1 MAPTALPHSSMIFNL
16 AYNMLGSYTQAE
28 DVLQDM
34 QLKQLEGLFPE
45 DAPKTY
51 YARATVNHCINLL
64 KKEERVLY
72 LGPWLPEP
80 FIDTPADLETK
91 DLLHY
96 ELASLMDH
104 LTPPERAVFILREA
118 MDFSHKEIAE
128 VLAISADNTRQ
139 LYSRSKKKLAAPRH
153 SHTHNPLAQEKAQ
166 QLIQLI
172 VEGKTEAL
180 IQIFTEDMQ
189 LIADGGGK
197 ATTARKPVIGAAKV
211 AKFLVNISRF
221 APSKL
226 EVRPLQ
232 VLGQTAIGFYENGQ
246 CLITWILSFDDETQQ
261 IRRIFAVAN
270 PDKLTQMH

>member
-72 LGPWLPEP
+72 PGPWLPEP

-139 LYSRSKKKLAAPRH
+139 LYSRSKKKLAAPRRGQ
-153 SHTHNPLAQEKAQ
+153 THNPLAQEKAQ